1 MKARLCKLACRKILV
16 PWFLAGRVARK
27 RLVDLSLG
35 GLSGLMAK
43 PAPSWEER
51 TSGRPLMQYHK
62 SWKSHTPYACSISSG
77 FALQLA
83 RPSCIVK
90 GPCLS
95 SEITFFTKR
104 TPTIPQKQPR
114 ARRLSQLHQ
123 QNAISHLAVATD
135 AQLPDL
141 TTLATFCRLVKA
153 HTTVRPRSSSLLSN

>member
-1 MKARLCKLACRKILV
+1 M
-16 PWFLAGRVARK
+16 
-27 RLVDLSLG
+27 DLSLG

-51 TSGRPLMQYHK
+51 TSGRPLMQYHS
-62 SWKSHTPYACSISSG
+62 SWNSHSSYACSISSG
-77 FALQLA
+77 KIYPHSFALQLA

-135 AQLPDL
+135 VQLPDL
-141 TTLATFCRLVKA
+141 TASTTFCRLVKA
-153 HTTVRPRSSSLLSN
+153 HTTVRPRSSSLLGN